1 MNKKGEAFTPFFL
14 DTSVLKVPFLLDSWK
29 GFSGSL
35 YVIRTLAFELALPLG
50 SQVAGVRGHL
60 IVPAADG
67 SVPAADGGGRAE
79 DSSSNF
85 ENHH

>member
-50 SQVAGVRGHL
+50 SPVAGARGHL
-60 IVPAADG
+60 I
-67 SVPAADGGGRAE
+67 VPAADGGGRAE